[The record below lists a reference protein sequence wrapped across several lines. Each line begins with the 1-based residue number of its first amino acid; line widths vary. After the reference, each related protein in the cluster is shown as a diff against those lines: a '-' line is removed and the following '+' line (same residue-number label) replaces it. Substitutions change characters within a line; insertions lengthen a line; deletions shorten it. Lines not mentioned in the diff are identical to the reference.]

1 MVSSQLSGL
10 SRNRVQGTFQNQLLL
25 PSGLPDVPLSDFTEF
40 EFTDVFGPLSVQPA
54 LEASSEYD
62 DPAVIYNRSHSLLRP
77 TTCVSPSL
85 NLSKPTLYESE
96 DSKKHDSSDH
106 ASESSVLE
114 EQGVR
119 LEDFEVLKVV
129 GQGAFGKV
137 YQVRRSDSSEIYAM
151 KVMRKDKVMEKNHA
165 EYMKSERDILT
176 KVDHPFIVQLRYSF
190 QVILPTK
197 LNNDEDCIYTC
208 INAL

>member
-25 PSGLPDVPLSDFTEF
+25 PSGLPDVPRSAN
-40 EFTDVFGPLSVQPA
+40 VFGPLSVQPS
-54 LEASSEYD
+54 LQASSEYD
-62 DPAVIYNRSHSLLRP
+62 DPAVIHNRSHSLLGP
-77 TTCVSPSL
+77 TTCVGPSL

-106 ASESSVLE
+106 ASESTVLE

-129 GQGAFGKV
+129 GQGAFAKGL
-137 YQVRRSDSSEIYAM
+137 SGE
-151 KVMRKDKVMEKNHA
+151 E
-165 EYMKSERDILT
+165 E
-176 KVDHPFIVQLRYSF
+176 
-190 QVILPTK
+190 
-197 LNNDEDCIYTC
+197 
-208 INAL
+208 